1 MVILSLFMK
10 GTMESGSKH
19 YEKKKQSLEVKKK
32 MLCHMSHDHTIAVLE
47 VKHSNQF

>member
-32 MLCHMSHDHTIAVLE
+32 CYAICHMTTPL
-47 VKHSNQF
+47 QY